1 MMARTQITLDPEM
14 HRRARRKAADL
25 GCSLAEYLRRLVARD
40 LGVLQQKVD
49 VSSIFNLFDSGG
61 SDIARHKDEMVA
73 EAFDALNPRRPRKAR
88 KRA

>member
-25 GCSLAEYLRRLVARD
+25 GCSLAEYMRRLVERD
-40 LGVLQQKVD
+40 LGTLKPKAD

-61 SDIARHKDEMVA
+61 SDIAKNKDQMIY
-73 EAFDALNPRRPRKAR
+73 EALDAAHPRRPRR
-88 KRA
+88 KRAHG